1 MSDLAARCLAL
12 QELQVR
18 RKFFIGLATKQGNA
32 AGALVRRALGWTP
45 DGDDTAS
52 IVGRAARIVA
62 WGLSGTGRLKPEDEE
77 VAAAL
82 GGDLAVIRDCL
93 APVAAARHQIELEM
107 ARQAR
112 RLPVAPWA
120 AGVAGFGERALAV
133 LVGEAGDLSAYATRD
148 KLWRRLGLAPY
159 EGKAGKTWRLGRE
172 GALTA
177 EQWTD
182 YGYSPRRRAQ
192 VYALVDEPLFR
203 HQTHRAG
210 PYRAVYDRRRA
221 RTAETHPDWTKA
233 RSHADALRIMTKELV
248 SDLWSEWRRAA
259 GPVPEGASVFLPA
272 AELVTVRSLIPDP

>member
-1 MSDLAARCLAL
+1 MSDLAARCTAL

-45 DGDDTAS
+45 EAPDAGA
-52 IVGRAARIVA
+52 IVARAERIVA
-62 WGLSGTGRLKPEDEE
+62 WGVSGSNKLKPEDAA

-82 GGDLAVIRDCL
+82 GGDLAVIRGCL
-93 APVAAARHQIELEM
+93 APVEAARHQVELEM

-112 RLPVAPWA
+112 KLPVAAWA
-120 AGVAGFGERALAV
+120 AGVTGFGERALAV

-159 EGKAGKTWRLGRE
+159 EGKAGKTWRIGRE
-172 GALTA
+172 GSLTA

-182 YGYSPRRRAQ
+182 YGYSGRRRAQ
-192 VYALVDEPLFR
+192 VYALIDEPLFR

-210 PYRAVYDRRRA
+210 PYRAVYDHRRA
-221 RTAETHPDWTKA
+221 RTAETHPDWTPA
-233 RSHADALRIMTKELV
+233 RAHADALRIMTKQLV
-248 SDLWSEWRRAA
+248 SDLWSEWRRADVVSPGA
-259 GPVPEGASVFLPA
+259 AMDAVPSATSSPNA
-272 AELVTVRSLIPDP
+272 